1 VDARPPDRRSII
13 DRMPAVARHG
23 HEDDVADAL
32 RGPSPLDARE
42 SLVYWRE
49 RLDGLP
55 RRRRAARREAREMV
69 VAWESRLRE
78 AEVERWG
85 GGMLGRIA
93 GSVAVLRTVR
103 PAALARRA
111 ARLVPRSLVVG
122 VLTVALG
129 SALLLGVVL
138 GALLSALL

>member
-1 VDARPPDRRSII
+1 
-13 DRMPAVARHG
+13 MPAVARHR

-32 RGPSPLDARE
+32 RGPSSLDARE

-55 RRRRAARREAREMV
+55 RRRRAARREARAMV

-78 AEVERWG
+78 AEIERWG
-85 GGMLGRIA
+85 GGMLGRVA
-93 GSVAVLRTVR
+93 GTVAVLRTVR

-111 ARLVPRSLVVG
+111 ASLVPRSLVVG

-129 SALLLGVVL
+129 SALLLGIVL